1 MSGSAGPLPGGVTAE
16 TPAIEKPGRPNVFKR
31 VLQGDLAS
39 VRVLAVLLV
48 IWIVFQSQNDRFLSA
63 TNLTNLLL
71 QITAVGLI
79 SIGVVYVL
87 ILGEVDL
94 SVGAV
99 SGLAAAV
106 MAVLNVKHG
115 WNPWLAIFAGM
126 LTGLLIGLFQG
137 GLAVYFSI
145 PPFVIT
151 LAGLLAWQGALL
163 AVLGDTGTVNLTD
176 DTIVNLANKFFSES
190 AGWAI
195 AILIVVAYAAVA
207 IWGYRNR
214 VAAQLADQHLQPVL
228 LRIGIV
234 AVVTI
239 GALLILNSDRGVPLA
254 VLILLAFV
262 VGMEFLLTRTSF
274 GRKVL
279 AAGGNLEAARRAGIN
294 VNVVR
299 SAVFGIAGT
308 MAAIGGIMGASRLL
322 AVNQSSG
329 GSDLLLLAIAG
340 PVIAGTSLYG
350 GRGSVWSALLGALVI
365 GSISN
370 GMDLLAY
377 QSSVKYMVTGAVLL
391 IAVIIDALARRQR
404 QVQGR
409 V

>member
-1 MSGSAGPLPGGVTAE
+1 MSSNAGPLPGGVTAE
-16 TPAIEKPGRPNVFKR
+16 TPAVKPGRPNVLKR

-39 VRVLAVLLV
+39 VRVLAVLAV

-79 SIGVVYVL
+79 SVGVVYVL

-115 WNPWLAIFAGM
+115 WNPWLAIVAGIAV
-126 LTGLLIGLFQG
+126 GLLIGLFQG
-137 GLAVYFSI
+137 GLAVYFAI

-151 LAGLLAWQGALL
+151 LAGLIAWQGALL
-163 AVLGDTGTVNLTD
+163 YVLGGTGTVNLTD
-176 DTIVNLANKFFSES
+176 DTIVNLANKFFSDS

-195 AILIVVAYAAVA
+195 AIFVVVGYAAIA
-207 IWGYRNR
+207 LWGYRNR
-214 VAAQLADQHLQPVL
+214 VAAELADQSLNPVIV
-228 LRIGIV
+228 RIVIV
-234 AVVTI
+234 AVVTV
-239 GALLILNSDRGVPLA
+239 GSLLIVNSDRGLPLA
-254 VLILLAFV
+254 VVILLAFV
-262 VGMEFLLTRTSF
+262 VGMEFLLTRTAF

-279 AAGGNLEAARRAGIN
+279 ASGGNLEAARRAGIN

-377 QSSVKYMVTGAVLL
+377 ESSVKYMVTGAVLL

-404 QVQGR
+404 QTQGR

>member
-1 MSGSAGPLPGGVTAE
+1 MSSNAGPLPGGVTAE
-16 TPAIEKPGRPNVFKR
+16 QPAVRPGRPNVVKR

-39 VRVLAVLLV
+39 VRVLIVLAI
-48 IWIVFQSQNDRFLSA
+48 IWIIFQSQNDRFLSA
-63 TNLTNLLL
+63 TNLTNLML

-79 SIGVVYVL
+79 SVGVVYVL
-87 ILGEVDL
+87 LLGEVDL

-115 WNPWLAIFAGM
+115 WGAVPSIAAGV
-126 LTGLLIGLFQG
+126 LTGTVIGLFQG
-137 GLAVYFSI
+137 TLAVTFAI

-163 AVLGDTGTVNLTD
+163 SVLGGTGTVNLTNP
-176 DTIVNLANKFFSES
+176 TIVNLANKFFSDTVGWIIVAVVILGY
-190 AGWAI
+190 AGTA
-195 AILIVVAYAAVA
+195 L
-207 IWGYRNR
+207 WGYRNR
-214 VAAQLADQHLQPVL
+214 VAAQLADQRLQPVIV
-228 LRIGIV
+228 RIVIV

-239 GALLILNSDRGVPLA
+239 GALLILNNDRGLPLA

-262 VGMEFLLTRTSF
+262 IGMEFLLQRTAF
-274 GRKVL
+274 GRKVF

-299 SAVFGIAGT
+299 SAVFGVAGT

-377 QSSVKYMVTGAVLL
+377 ESSVKYMVTGAVLL